1 MIQEV
6 IVEKTLVVTDVVTE
20 TVVER
25 VILSDASALSDGTTW
40 EDIRPDAMEPDYKTS
55 SAFLDLSEA
64 DQELVCALI
73 MYEEAKEVLLIN
85 VTDVATDTDVSSI
98 TNDFEIAGNP
108 WSTARSTF
116 MAPGFFESISYT
128 DLSDEDK
135 IKAIALIETQ
145 KVVDAEGNDYEG
157 LSDREFAANVTT
169 TTRTGPISDE
179 TPFIFN
185 GSLTTWADLKSEAG
199 FPDFTSS
206 PNYLALNLATKALVD
221 ALIAA
226 QAELGDNAAP
236 LPYGDSITLVT
247 RTATIEE
254 IITCPVPS
262 GDCGDNLYAGENRLV
277 LPELGGEDST
287 CRASMNVAFIAYA
300 ADYIAWASKW
310 EQMCSGFSAV

>member
-1 MIQEV
+1 VIQEV
-6 IVEKTLVVTDVVTE
+6 IVENTLVVTDVVTE

-40 EDIRPDAMEPDYKTS
+40 EEIRPTAMEPDYKTS
-55 SAFLDLSEA
+55 SAFLDLSEK

-85 VTDVATDTDVSSI
+85 VTDVATDTDVSNI

-116 MAPGFFESISYT
+116 MAPGFFESASYT

-157 LSDREFAANVTT
+157 LSDRQFAANVTT

-185 GSLTTWADLKSEAG
+185 GLPVTWADLKSEAG

-247 RTATIEE
+247 RTATVEE
-254 IITCPVPS
+254 IITCPLPS
-262 GDCGDNLYAGENRLV
+262 RDCGDNPYVGENRLV
-277 LPELGGEDST
+277 IPNLDGEDLT
-287 CRASMNVAFIAYA
+287 CSENITLAFFLYTK
-300 ADYIAWASKW
+300 DYLAWSAKW
-310 EQMCSGFSAV
+310 DQMCIGI